1 MSCLDVRNI
10 CYPLLIGTLRVKLS
24 VEQIGVFVQ
33 ASTVIAV
40 FLATNHRKQIVFLH
54 YSKYILL
61 FMSVDYHAFY
71 AYPHFLSNS
80 MLRYSSHNKTSYGS
94 TLILP

>member
-10 CYPLLIGTLRVKLS
+10 CCLLLIGTLRVKLS
-24 VEQIGVFVQ
+24 VEQIVQ

-61 FMSVDYHAFY
+61 LMSVDYHAFY
-71 AYPHFLSNS
+71 AYPHFFPIPCYDT
-80 MLRYSSHNKTSYGS
+80 LRITKPPTVA
-94 TLILP
+94 L